1 VVVPALN
8 AKQPTQLLDAP
19 ARRDVCEAK
28 DHLRARHAE
37 GIGIA
42 AACVGTFMV
51 ADMGLLD
58 QGRR

>member
-1 VVVPALN
+1 
-8 AKQPTQLLDAP
+8 
-19 ARRDVCEAK
+19 VCEAK